1 MSNNKTLINKAVEAA
16 FEEAGKQGNTQSACH
31 NLFAGVPASK
41 RDAVRTAW
49 YDAIRMRAG
58 MVNGKLIPV
67 SELDNHGEKGV
78 ITKAA
83 YACARKAYSRE
94 FPSART
100 SGKRTVKAG
109 KVTVTKAA
117 GTTKAQL
124 AKTARSP
131 KALGSTLKVL
141 IANLQAAEKPQ
152 FKDQPKLIAALQVA
166 LTLAV

>member
-1 MSNNKTLINKAVEAA
+1 MSTKTLITKAVEAA

-94 FPSART
+94 FPST

-109 KVTVTKAA
+109 KVTVTKAG
-117 GTTKAQL
+117 GTAKAQL
-124 AKTARSP
+124 AKTSRSP
-131 KALGSTLKVL
+131 KALASTLKVL
-141 IANLQAAEKPQ
+141 VANLQAQEKPM
-152 FKDQPKLIAALQVA
+152 FKDQPRLIAALQAA
-166 LTLAV
+166 LALAV

>member
-1 MSNNKTLINKAVEAA
+1 MSTKTLMTKAVDAA

-49 YDAIRMRAG
+49 YDAIRARAG
-58 MVNGKLIPV
+58 LVNGKLIPV
-67 SELDNHGEKGV
+67 LKLKNHGEKG
-78 ITKAA
+78 IIAEAA
-83 YACARKAYSRE
+83 YDCARKAYSRE
-94 FPSART
+94 FPST
-100 SGKRTVKAG
+100 SGKRTVKSG
-109 KVTVTKAA
+109 KVTVTKAG
-117 GTTKAQL
+117 GTAKAQL

-152 FKDQPKLIAALQVA
+152 FKDQPRLIAALQAA
-166 LTLAV
+166 LALAV